1 MDFAHGDS
9 GIFIAAG
16 FCPDVAP
23 GGSWF
28 MFSKMNLSSKILA
41 CIAITLFFTSAAG
54 FWITERRVNAQAE
67 EAFRDKV
74 RQITGMATA
83 TRTWFSANIQTLVP
97 NNNFKSLAQVPVV
110 AAWSVAKQYASAQ
123 HMEFHTPSL
132 HPRNPANEPDPFER
146 RALEAFTR
154 DTQLQEYS
162 ERDTDNGQEVMRY
175 AQPVRTTQDCLFC
188 HGDPKG
194 EKDPFGKEKE
204 GMQVGELR
212 GAFTVKAS
220 VADLVQTARANSLVL
235 FFIDG
240 LTLLAAAGVVFLLIR
255 RLVTERLSSAVRLA
269 GEIAGNNLAVPDLAA
284 GAQDEIGQ
292 AISALNKMKNSL
304 RGIVQSMANN
314 AQVVASSS
322 EELSS
327 TSQQMSATAEETS
340 SQANV
345 VSAAGEEISRNLQT
359 VATGSEEMTA
369 SIKEIAKSATEAA
382 KVSTEAVKVAE
393 NTNATVSKLGESSA
407 EIGQVVK
414 VITSIA
420 QQTNLLALNA
430 TIEAARAGEAGKG
443 FAVVANEVKEL
454 AKQTAKATE
463 DISQKIEAI
472 QGDTKNAVEA
482 IGMISSVIVKINDI
496 SNTIATAVEEQ
507 NATTNEMS
515 RNVNEAAKGANE
527 IAKNISGVAEAAQS
541 TSHGATDSQKAAQ
554 QLAQMS
560 TELRELVGQFK
571 Y

>member
-1 MDFAHGDS
+1 MTLGKKLALGFAVVLFLMTLS
-9 GIFIAAG
+9 TVLAF
-16 FCPDVAP
+16 VE
-23 GGSWF
+23 
-28 MFSKMNLSSKILA
+28 SSKITGIEDRILTFRVPQLERSRALQDVLDYSGSKARQAILA
-41 CIAITLFFTSAAG
+41 GGDAVRKAEGQKKFEDAWNRIDTVFAKLEELAPRMKPENRDRMAQIKNGLPAIRAAQQHAIDTAKG
-54 FWITERRVNAQAE
+54 TKDAVVQGGNEYA
-67 EAFRDKV
+67 DKV
-74 RQITGMATA
+74 T
-83 TRTWFSANIQTLVP
+83 
-97 NNNFKSLAQVPVV
+97 PVLDGV
-110 AAWSVAKQYASAQ
+110 TK
-123 HMEFHTPSL
+123 
-132 HPRNPANEPDPFER
+132 
-146 RALEAFTR
+146 AL
-154 DTQLQEYS
+154 
-162 ERDTDNGQEVMRY
+162 
-175 AQPVRTTQDCLFC
+175 
-188 HGDPKG
+188 
-194 EKDPFGKEKE
+194 
-204 GMQVGELR
+204 GEL
-212 GAFTVKAS
+212 
-220 VADLVQTARANSLVL
+220 ADEV
-235 FFIDG
+235 D
-240 LTLLAAAGVVFLLIR
+240 TLLAGEQQDLK
-255 RLVTERLSSAVRLA
+255 SADLTMSWTM
-269 GEIAGNNLAVPDLAA
+269 GIATLAA
-284 GAQDEIGQ
+284 LATGLFV
-292 AISALNKMKNSL
+292 AIFLSRKISTATASALEQAEAIASGDLTREDIKLTSNDELGDLTAAINKMKNNL
-304 RGIVQSMANN
+304 RKLINSMASN

-345 VSAAGEEISRNLQT
+345 VSAAGEQISRNLQT
-359 VATGSEEMTA
+359 VATGSEEMGA
-369 SIKEIAKSATEAA
+369 SIKEIAKNATEAA
-382 KVSTEAVKVAE
+382 RVATDAVKVAE

-482 IGMISSVIVKINDI
+482 IAMISSVIVKINDI
-496 SNTIATAVEEQ
+496 SSTIATAVEEQ

-515 RNVNEAAKGANE
+515 RNVSEAAKGANE
-527 IAKNISGVAEAAQS
+527 IAKNITGVAEAAQS

-554 QLAQMS
+554 QLAHMS